1 MDPNLS
7 TEDLAKLFK
16 VCERT
21 VRRYLK
27 RFQLTGE
34 VQAIQARHGPKLLL
48 GEFEQLTLLRL
59 IFNKPGIYL
68 KEVQSKLIHVYGTS
82 ISLSTICRTLKVM
95 GCSRQAM
102 HRVASQRSDNLRAK
116 FMAHVSMYDPA
127 MLVWLDES
135 GCDKRNTV
143 RKHGYSIRGIPLC
156 DQRLFVRGTRYS
168 AIPIVSTA
176 GIHDV
181 YLAEGNV
188 NGHKFLRFVKESL
201 LPVLHPFNGVNP
213 HSVVIMDNAS
223 IHHVEEVSDL
233 IEGQAGA
240 KLCYLPPY
248 SPDLNPVEGVFS
260 QVKSMMKENRELFEI
275 TLSPR
280 AFLAMLFA
288 TVTTG
293 DCKGH
298 IEHSGYT

>member
-1 MDPNLS
+1 MELVY
-7 TEDLAKLFK
+7 LCLLF
-16 VCERT
+16 
-21 VRRYLK
+21 
-27 RFQLTGE
+27 
-34 VQAIQARHGPKLLL
+34 
-48 GEFEQLTLLRL
+48 
-59 IFNKPGIYL
+59 
-68 KEVQSKLIHVYGTS
+68 
-82 ISLSTICRTLKVM
+82 CRTLKLM

-102 HRVASQRSDNLRAK
+102 HRVPLQRSDDLRAK
-116 FMAHVSMYDPA
+116 FMAHVSIYDPS

-143 RKHGYSIRGIPLC
+143 RKYGYSIRGIPLY

-181 YLAEGNV
+181 YLAKGNV
-188 NGHKFLRFVKESL
+188 NGDKFIKFVKESL
-201 LPVLHPFNGVNP
+201 LPVLQSFNGVNS
-213 HSVVIMDNAS
+213 HSIVIMDNAS
-223 IHHVEEVSDL
+223 IHHVEEVSNL
-233 IEGQAGA
+233 IEGQAGT

-275 TLSPR
+275 TSSPR

-288 TVTTG
+288 TVTTE
-293 DCKGH
+293 DCIGH
-298 IEHSGYT
+298 IKHSGYT

>member
-1 MDPNLS
+1 
-7 TEDLAKLFK
+7 
-16 VCERT
+16 

-27 RFQLTGE
+27 LFQLTGE
-34 VQAIQARHGPKLLL
+34 VQAVQAQHGPKLLL
-48 GEFEQLTLLRL
+48 GKFEQLTLLRIIL
-59 IFNKPGIYL
+59 DKPGIYL
-68 KEVQSKLIHVYGTS
+68 KEVQSKLIHVYGTC
-82 ISLSTICRTLKVM
+82 ISLSTICRTLKLM

-102 HRVASQRSDNLRAK
+102 HRVPLQRSDDLRAK
-116 FMAHVSMYDPA
+116 FMAHVSIYDPS

-143 RKHGYSIRGIPLC
+143 RKYGYSIRGIPLY

-181 YLAEGNV
+181 YLAKGNV
-188 NGHKFLRFVKESL
+188 NGDKFIRFVKESL
-201 LPVLHPFNGVNP
+201 LPVLQPFNGVNS
-213 HSVVIMDNAS
+213 HSIVIMDNAS
-223 IHHVEEVSDL
+223 IHHVEEVSNL

-275 TLSPR
+275 TSSPR
-280 AFLAMLFA
+280 AFLAILFA
-288 TVTTG
+288 TVTTE
-293 DCKGH
+293 DCIGH
-298 IEHSGYT
+298 IKHSGYT

>member
-21 VRRYLK
+21 VRRYLQ

-102 HRVASQRSDNLRAK
+102 HRVASQSSDNLRAK
-116 FMAHVSMYDPA
+116 FMAQVSMYDPS

-240 KLCYLPPY
+240 KLCYLPLI
-248 SPDLNPVEGVFS
+248 S
-260 QVKSMMKENRELFEI
+260 
-275 TLSPR
+275 TLLKVCLVR
-280 AFLAMLFA
+280 
-288 TVTTG
+288 
-293 DCKGH
+293 
-298 IEHSGYT
+298 